1 METQAVFQAFQKD
14 QEIEL
19 LRLWRSSFNGAMGL
33 EEDRREEAFQEHL
46 EFLRSLDRA
55 GIRVALE
62 KTTNQMMGFMR
73 KEGTTIKDLFLHTDH
88 QRAGL
93 GSEFIR
99 QAKEESDFLSL
110 STYELNRGAQKFCAF
125 HEFVIVR
132 RGFASAEDNPWATS
146 QEQLADL
153 TYEWRR
159 RVEGMPDS

>member
-1 METQAVFQAFQKD
+1 METQAVFGAYRKD

-19 LRLWRSSFNGAMGL
+19 LRLWRSSFNGAIGL

-46 EFLRSLDRA
+46 EFLRSLDPS

-73 KEGTTIKDLFLHTDH
+73 KEGTTIHDLFIHTEH

-99 QAKEESDFLSL
+99 QAKQESDFLSL
-110 STYELNRGAQKFCAF
+110 STFELNRGAQKFYELHGF
-125 HEFVIVR
+125 KIVH
-132 RGFASAEDNPWATS
+132 RGFASLEDNPWATR
-146 QEQLADL
+146 QDQLADL
-153 TYEWRR
+153 TYEWKKHAGG
-159 RVEGMPDS
+159 VAC

>member
-1 METQAVFQAFQKD
+1 MKTEAVFRAFQKD
-14 QEIEL
+14 QELEL

-46 EFLRSLDRA
+46 GFLRSLDP
-55 GIRVALE
+55 GCIRVALE

-73 KEGTTIKDLFLHTDH
+73 KEGTTICDLFIDTEH

-110 STYELNRGAQKFCAF
+110 STFALNRGAQKFYELHGF
-125 HEFVIVR
+125 KIVR
-132 RGFASAEDNPWATS
+132 RGFASMEDNPWATS
-146 QEQLADL
+146 KEQLADI
-153 TYEWRR
+153 TYEWKKQT
-159 RVEGMPDS
+159 

>member
-1 METQAVFQAFQKD
+1 METQAFFGAYRKD

-46 EFLRSLDRA
+46 GFLRSLDPG

-62 KTTNQMMGFMR
+62 KTTNQVMGFMR
-73 KEGTTIKDLFLHTDH
+73 KEGTTIHDLFIHTEH

-93 GSEFIR
+93 GSEFMR

-110 STYELNRGAQKFCAF
+110 RAFALNRGAQKFYAF
-125 HEFVIVR
+125 HGFKIAA
-132 RGFASAEDNPWATS
+132 RGFASAEDNPWATRK
-146 QEQLADL
+146 EQLADL
-153 TYEWRR
+153 TYEWKKQA
-159 RVEGMPDS
+159 

>member
-1 METQAVFQAFQKD
+1 MKTEAVFRAFQQD

-46 EFLRSLDRA
+46 EFLRSLDP
-55 GIRVALE
+55 GCIRVALA

-73 KEGTTIKDLFLHTDH
+73 KEGTTICDLFIDTEH

-110 STYELNRGAQKFCAF
+110 STYELNRGAQKFYKF
-125 HEFVIVR
+125 HGFKIVR
-132 RGFASAEDNPWATS
+132 RGFASLEDNPWATR

-153 TYEWRR
+153 TYEW
-159 RVEGMPDS
+159 EKHA